1 MADKQSIF
9 NFGSY
14 FGDPDLQNLLQ
25 RVDALNTSLDK
36 KVNQDPDYAK
46 VTDRTLQDVISLISS
61 EEEIPRSV
69 EGTSSESVQDLLKN
83 LAVPIQRQNRYRV
96 YDELYSS
103 VQLIK
108 RIVRVYSD
116 NILQKDPVTGNC
128 LTLLESKN
136 KQATNYISD
145 LKDYT
150 NTIIKHFKLDDKL
163 SDHILQ
169 DLLRYGDSYIE
180 LIDLKKDIFNLPDV
194 NKGKNRAN
202 VTNTDNDVSVLT
214 ESDVQYFNKRLK
226 TLGSNSKEQ
235 LLNEAIDKFLD
246 THFDIIQ
253 LNETN
258 ISPDLFE
265 LITED
270 NTSTDFINSLK
281 TKSEK
286 KYTKDDKMNL
296 KQFKAA
302 YLNRFLMRVHS
313 PKKIV
318 NLTTVHNNSVLG
330 YVEVR
335 EKESVEKVPGVGLQ
349 FATVLKQ
356 ISTINKDKTE
366 DISGTTRKMVSRLIK
381 KIIEKSGIV
390 KQHTE
395 ANATKENIKQINREF
410 EKQLHEKIGDDLFYL
425 IKRLYNESD
434 QEGGPTNMKMEIR
447 YIPADNMIH
456 LCLNPIEFKPY
467 GTSIIDP
474 LIYPAKLY
482 LLTQL
487 TNMVIKLSR
496 ASLIRKW
503 TKFLLSSYIVIYIK

>member
-1 MADKQSIF
+1 MADKKSIF
-9 NFGSY
+9 NFGTL
-14 FGDPDLQNLLQ
+14 FGDPDLQNILQ

-36 KVNQDPDYAK
+36 KVNQDPDYSQVSDQALK
-46 VTDRTLQDVISLISS
+46 DMISLISS
-61 EEEIPRSV
+61 EEEIPRTAD
-69 EGTSSESVQDLLKN
+69 GTSSESVQDLLKN

-108 RIVRVYSD
+108 RIIRVYSN
-116 NILQKDPVTGNC
+116 NILQKDIVTGQS
-128 LTLLESKN
+128 LTLLETKN
-136 KQATNYISD
+136 KQASNQISD
-145 LKDYT
+145 LKDFT
-150 NTIIKHFKLDDKL
+150 HNVIKHFKLEYNL
-163 SDHILQ
+163 SNHILQ

-180 LIDLKKDIFNLPDV
+180 LIDLKKDVFNLPDV
-194 NKGKNRAN
+194 NKNKKGTPTADE
-202 VTNTDNDVSVLT
+202 VSVITENDVK
-214 ESDVQYFNKRLK
+214 YFQERIKLN
-226 TLGSNSKEQ
+226 GSNSKEH
-235 LLNEAIDKFLD
+235 LLDEAIDRYLD
-246 THFDIIQ
+246 AYVDIIQ
-253 LNETN
+253 LDENN
-258 ISPDLFE
+258 IEPDLYE

-270 NTSTDFINSLK
+270 KQSTEFINKLK
-281 TKSEK
+281 PTSEK
-286 KYTKDDKMNL
+286 NNKAEDSMNL
-296 KQFKAA
+296 KQFKSI
-302 YLNRFLMRVHS
+302 YLNRFLMRIHS

-318 NLTTVHNNSVLG
+318 ELTTIHNNSILG

-381 KIIEKSGIV
+381 KIIEKTGIT
-390 KQHTE
+390 KQQVE
-395 ANATKENIKQINREF
+395 PNSKKNLKEINREF
-410 EKQLHEKIGDDLFYL
+410 EKQLHDKIGDDLFYL
-425 IKRLYNESD
+425 IKRLFNESD
-434 QEGGPTNMKMEIR
+434 QEGGPNNMKMEIR
-447 YIPADNMIH
+447 YIPTDNMIH

-503 TKFLLSSYIVIYIK
+503 TNNYCPF